1 MTDSAKKGLDL
12 GGRRV
17 LVSGASS
24 GIGRAVAIMLSSLGA
39 DIVLCG
45 RDEKRLEATRDAM
58 TEGNHLMAPFD
69 LAENLGE
76 IPAWLKSI
84 TVEHG
89 PLNGLVHCAGIEST
103 IPVRQVDPESLENVF
118 RINTK
123 AALLLARGLCHKKSF
138 RLPCSIVFISS
149 VMAMTGRPAKSIYSA
164 SKGALNAMA
173 RSLSVELARKSI
185 RVNTICPGQ
194 VQTEMDEAMR
204 QRLGG
209 KLYEQIVEA
218 HPLGL
223 GKPEDV
229 ASCVAFLLSDMS
241 RWITGTSLVVDG
253 GYTAL

>member
-1 MTDSAKKGLDL
+1 MTDVGKQGLDF

-17 LVSGASS
+17 LITGASS
-24 GIGRAVAIMLSSLGA
+24 GIGRAAAIVLSSLGA

-45 RDEKRLEATRDAM
+45 RDEKRLEETLDAM
-58 TEGNHLMAPFD
+58 NDGQHIMAPFD
-69 LAENLGE
+69 LAEDLEG
-76 IPAWLKSI
+76 IPDWLKYI
-84 TVEHG
+84 TGEHG

-103 IPVRQVDPESLENVF
+103 IPVRQVDPESIENVL

-123 AALLLARGLCHKKSF
+123 AALLLAKGVCSKKSF

-149 VMAMTGRPAKSIYSA
+149 VMAIAGRPARSIYSA

-173 RSLSVELARKSI
+173 RSLAIELARKNI

-204 QRLGG
+204 QRMGV

-223 GKPEDV
+223 GKPEDI
-229 ASCVAFLLSDMS
+229 ASSIAFLLSDMS

-253 GYTAL
+253 GYTAI